1 MHRTAT
7 LTQNGFLEMLNIF
20 DCVKSSLVV
29 SGHYDAATAGSEA
42 AYPGDVE
49 TLSFET
55 GADLVRRAHRLS
67 KNCRLALWVNDM
79 AIGQAERD
87 AFKQNYTLPYRYAEI
102 LRRHRLKDQDLCV
115 IYESSLRQQA
125 STELRAIY
133 KKVPHL
139 FDRIEADDTGLLRSV
154 GAAASRSTEAEAEQI
169 AYVIRGPYRESLVLK
184 DGPHPQY
191 NLILATLLKEIS
203 KRFSP
208 GMIITVFNESE
219 VYRLNLGM
227 HVAKTLFG
235 LATPMMNVYCDHE
248 ELSAFNF
255 ASVPPKY
262 RR

>member
-1 MHRTAT
+1 MHRSAT

-29 SGHYDAATAGSEA
+29 SGHYDAALDGSKA
-42 AYPGDVE
+42 SYPGVVE

-79 AIGQAERD
+79 AISQAERD
-87 AFKQNYTLPYRYAEI
+87 DFKQNYTLPYPYAEI
-102 LRRHRLKDQDLCV
+102 LRRHQLKDHDICV
-115 IYESSLRQQA
+115 LYESALRNLA
-125 STELRAIY
+125 ETGLRAIY
-133 KKVPHL
+133 KKMPYL
-139 FDRIEADDTGLLRSV
+139 FDRIEATDTALLRSV
-154 GAAASRSTEAEAEQI
+154 GAAASRPTEPGAEQT

-191 NLILATLLKEIS
+191 NLILATLLHELN

-208 GMIITVFNESE
+208 GMIITIFNETD
-219 VYRLNLGM
+219 VYRLSLGM
-227 HVAKTLFG
+227 HVARTLFG

-255 ASVPPKY
+255 ASIPPKY